1 MLQITGSRNTTF
13 FIALVFDMDVILLV
27 LILYRC
33 RLLTSTIWWWLV
45 AELNF
50 ELSDSFSKRSQICDS
65 FLDTQCTYIDN
76 DFHFYYHIV

>member
-1 MLQITGSRNTTF
+1 MN
-13 FIALVFDMDVILLV
+13 VILLV

-33 RLLTSTIWWWLV
+33 RLLKRAQICAWLV

-50 ELSDSFSKRSQICDS
+50 ELSDYVNY
-65 FLDTQCTYIDN
+65 DTQCTYIDN